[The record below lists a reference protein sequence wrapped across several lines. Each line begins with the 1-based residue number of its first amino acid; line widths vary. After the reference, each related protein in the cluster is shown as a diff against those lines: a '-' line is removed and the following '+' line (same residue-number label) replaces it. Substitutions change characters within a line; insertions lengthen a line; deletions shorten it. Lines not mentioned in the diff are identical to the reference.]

1 MTIEDVAAR
10 SDAWRTSIEQILK
23 NVKAIVGAVIAAGVA
38 VWAFWPDS
46 EPAPTAP
53 ITDAAC
59 VALLGSLQDES
70 VRQWSEAHWGVFE
83 ASQRALECD

>member
-23 NVKAIVGAVIAAGVA
+23 NVKAIVGAIIA
-38 VWAFWPDS
+38 AFWPDS

-53 ITDAAC
+53 VTDAAC
-59 VALLGSLQDES
+59 VALLESLQDES
-70 VRQWSEAHWGVFE
+70 VRQWSEAQWGVFE
-83 ASQRALECD
+83 ASQRALECE

>member
-23 NVKAIVGAVIAAGVA
+23 NVKAIVGAIIAAGIG

-53 ITDAAC
+53 VTAAAC
-59 VALLGSLQDES
+59 VALLEALQDES
-70 VRQWSEAHWGVFE
+70 GRQWADAAGGVFE
-83 ASQRALECD
+83 ASQRALECE